1 MTSILQLAEGIQGS
15 AIGVALAESA
25 YAFPIIEGIHLIGLS
40 ISVGLIF
47 LTDLRL
53 IGVFLRHVP
62 VTDVLH
68 GLRPYVLG
76 GFAAI
81 FGSGALLF
89 WSEAAT
95 VVASPAFPFK
105 LLFIVLGGL
114 NALYFE
120 FVLAKGAPVQENHA
134 VLPAGVKLAG
144 LASLLL
150 WTLVI
155 VCGRLIPYLPSWTE
169 L

>member
-1 MTSILQLAEGIQGS
+1 MSSLLQLAESIQNS
-15 AIGVALAESA
+15 AVGVSIAESA

-40 ISVGLIF
+40 ISVGLIV

-53 IGVFLRHVP
+53 IGVFLRHIP
-62 VTDVLH
+62 VLDVLH

-81 FGSGALLF
+81 FLSGSLLF

-95 VVASPAFPFK
+95 VLASPAFPFK
-105 LLFIVLGGL
+105 LLFIALGGL

-120 FVLAKGAPVQENHA
+120 FVLAKQKPVQENHPI
-134 VLPAGVKLAG
+134 LPKKVRFAG
-144 LASLLL
+144 LASLAL

-155 VCGRLIPYLPSWTE
+155 VCGRLIPYLPEWS
-169 L
+169 